1 MRNGTAFVVAA
12 AAGAG
17 LIGFHGGGGGG
28 TGTAALGGGS
38 GGGGQATEPTP
49 PLAPLPAGNGA
60 SAFAFDPGRPD
71 IVYVASPHA
80 RGGVFV
86 YKTTDGGRHWLLTGA
101 QGTGWIS
108 DDVSLTADP
117 RHAGTLYAGTDTAV
131 YKTVDGGRTWRPSNQ
146 GLFPPHGGGRVCF
159 RQAGAQRYCVN
170 RYFGTPGAT
179 NWNRNNGWVLDLAVD
194 PIQGNVVYSAAGG
207 VRKSTDGGHSWK
219 TVFIPPRWSVD
230 SYISRVAIAPTRPES
245 IYVIAHNFRD
255 GGTAIYKSTDAGTTW
270 QATGGGASSLPA
282 SCCGDNE
289 DALAVDPKDPQTLH
303 AVIGNTVFETS
314 DGAASW
320 QPMMNGLPA
329 NDVTSIAVVPRHAG
343 IIYAAVQIDLNRA
356 NRNAV
361 HGAIYKT
368 VDGGQTWSEVFS
380 GVGVERIAV
389 DAARPSTVY
398 AAGWAG
404 RNPTTHANAD
414 RLIRSTDGGHTWAV
428 AG

>member
-1 MRNGTAFVVAA
+1 MAA
-12 AAGAG
+12 
-17 LIGFHGGGGGG
+17 
-28 TGTAALGGGS
+28 
-38 GGGGQATEPTP
+38 
-49 PLAPLPAGNGA
+49 
-60 SAFAFDPGRPD
+60 
-71 IVYVASPHA
+71 V
-80 RGGVFV
+80 
-86 YKTTDGGRHWLLTGA
+86 K
-101 QGTGWIS
+101 
-108 DDVSLTADP
+108 
-117 RHAGTLYAGTDTAV
+117 
-131 YKTVDGGRTWRPSNQ
+131 Q

-159 RQAGAQRYCVN
+159 RQAGAQRYCVK

-179 NWNRNNGWVLDLAVD
+179 NWNRNNGWVIDLAVD

-207 VRKSTDGGHSWK
+207 VRKSTDGGHTWK

-245 IYVIAHNFRD
+245 IYVIAHNFRN

-270 QATGGGASSLPA
+270 QATGGGTSSLPA

-303 AVIGNTVFETS
+303 AVIGNTVFETT
-314 DGAASW
+314 DGAATW

-414 RLIRSTDGGHTWAV
+414 RLLRSTDGGHTWAV